1 MKFLVVTLSL
11 ILTLLTGC
19 KTTSYQTFEGGTS
32 TQGQGGTKDVIDG
45 IDIWTY
51 GTPPYEYKI
60 IGVINDERPGGRLH
74 VKSLHADAAAKAKE
88 VGGDA
93 IIIESNDSKVT
104 GSFNTGGSSYIVGNN
119 VYTGASQSHAVKR
132 NYARFLVVQYI
143 R

>member
-1 MKFLVVTLSL
+1 M
-11 ILTLLTGC
+11 
-19 KTTSYQTFEGGTS
+19 
-32 TQGQGGTKDVIDG
+32 QGQGGTKEVIDG
-45 IDIWTY
+45 VDIWTY

-74 VKSLHADAAAKAKE
+74 VKSLYTDAAAKAKE

-104 GSFNTGGSSYIVGNN
+104 GSFNTGGSSYIIGNT
-119 VYTGASQSHAVKR
+119 VYTGATQSHAIKR
-132 NYARFLVVQYI
+132 NYARFLVVKYV